1 MTDIRTLAGC
11 KVLVT
16 RPLQD
21 AEQTAGMLRR
31 LAYEPLQLPLSET
44 VATNYPTGVG
54 DYQAVAVTSA
64 NALRCAKPEALAPL
78 LHLKVYAV
86 GEKTASV
93 ARDAGFTDVY
103 AGDGWGLHL
112 GQYVAKVVPQGS
124 HVLYLTGKI
133 RRPDFEA
140 QLQQAGLRLSVVET
154 YDTKQLDYS
163 PAAVNAVM
171 AGGWPEIILL
181 YSAVAA
187 QQLVTVD
194 AMMQGNILAKAQL
207 IFCLSQRI
215 ANELPPQVQA
225 KVRISAQP
233 DEPSLLKLAEAD
245 C

>member
-1 MTDIRTLAGC
+1 MTDIRRLAGC

-16 RPLQD
+16 RPQQD
-21 AEQTAGMLRR
+21 AGHTATLLRKMG
-31 LAYEPLQLPLSET
+31 YEPLQLPLSET
-44 VATNYPTGVG
+44 VATNHPVEAG

-64 NALRCAKPEALAPL
+64 NALRCAKPEILAPL

-93 ARDAGFTDVY
+93 ARDVGFTDVY

-112 GQYVAKVVPQGS
+112 GQYVAEIMPQGS
-124 HVLYLTGKI
+124 HILYLTGKI

-140 QLQQAGLRLSVVET
+140 QLQQHGLQLSVVET
-154 YDTKQLDYS
+154 YDTRQIEYS
-163 PAAVNAVM
+163 PVAVKAALS
-171 AGGWPEIILL
+171 GGWPEIILL

-187 QQLVTVD
+187 KQLIAVD
-194 AMMQGNILAKAQL
+194 TMMQGNILTKARL

-215 ANELPPQVQA
+215 ANELPLQMQE

-245 C
+245 